1 MPAKKKRTATKKP
14 AAKKPPNGASL
25 VDKKIKSVG
34 GWRAATLTEI
44 RRLIHEADPDVVE
57 DCKWAKANNPMGV
70 PVWSHAGI
78 VCTGESYK
86 QAVKLTFAC
95 GASLADPNKL
105 FNASLDGGTR
115 RAIDIKEGERLDAA
129 AFKTLIRAAVDEN
142 LQAAAARSR
151 K

>member
-1 MPAKKKRTATKKP
+1 MAGKPRARAKAKAKTKVKPRTKP
-14 AAKKPPNGASL
+14 TTGASL
-25 VDKKIKSVG
+25 VDKKIQSVG

-44 RRLIHEADPDVVE
+44 RRLIHEADPDIVE
-57 DCKWAKANNPMGV
+57 DCKWVKASNPLGV

-86 QAVKLTFAC
+86 QAVKLTFAV
-95 GASLADPNKL
+95 GASLADPHRL

-129 AFKTLIRAAVDEN
+129 AFKALIRAAVDAN
-142 LQAAAARSR
+142 LQR
-151 K
+151 